1 MPLRVWT
8 LTVIAGF
15 DVAGSNCLS
24 CEHKREVFG
33 KHRVKRERER
43 GRERGHR
50 KKKRGQY
57 SEDEEEKRKHLKRN
71 MGKTERRVC
80 CQVCQGNEGL
90 GLFKGASMKVPNG
103 T

>member
-43 GRERGHR
+43 
-50 KKKRGQY
+50 
-57 SEDEEEKRKHLKRN
+57 EDAEEE
-71 MGKTERRVC
+71 
-80 CQVCQGNEGL
+80 EG
-90 GLFKGASMKVPNG
+90 GEG
-103 T
+103 TV